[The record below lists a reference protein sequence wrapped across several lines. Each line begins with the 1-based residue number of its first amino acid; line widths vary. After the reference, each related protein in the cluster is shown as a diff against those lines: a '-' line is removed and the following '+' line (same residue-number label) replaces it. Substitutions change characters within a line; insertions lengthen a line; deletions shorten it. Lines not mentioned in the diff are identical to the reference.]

1 MALSRDAA
9 HLPRR
14 ATTTSPSSLHTT
26 HAGEGVM
33 TLDRRQFLGAAA
45 AGAAL
50 TIIGAGASNAAE
62 LGAAN
67 PTHPSLLAA
76 LGADTVREIGHAYR
90 ADVPAESTPEALE
103 ATLRIQSGHYGQGV
117 RHLRYLTPA
126 SLRMTMEERVRAD
139 FAAGRVVVVRGWI
152 LSVTEARECALFS
165 LLG

>member
-1 MALSRDAA
+1 
-9 HLPRR
+9 
-14 ATTTSPSSLHTT
+14 
-26 HAGEGVM
+26 M

-50 TIIGAGASNAAE
+50 TIIGVGASEADQ

-67 PTHPSLLAA
+67 RVRPQLLDA

-90 ADVPAESTPEALE
+90 ADVAAESTPEALE
-103 ATLRIQSGHYGQGV
+103 AALTIQSGHYGQGV
-117 RHLRYLTPA
+117 RHLRYLTPG
-126 SLRMTMEERVRAD
+126 SDPNIGMTGEERVRAD

-165 LLG
+165 LRG

>member
-1 MALSRDAA
+1 
-9 HLPRR
+9 
-14 ATTTSPSSLHTT
+14 
-26 HAGEGVM
+26 M

-50 TIIGAGASNAAE
+50 TIIGVGVADAGQ
-62 LGAAN
+62 LGA
-67 PTHPSLLAA
+67 PTFARPRLLAA

-90 ADVPAESTPEALE
+90 ADVPSECTPEALE
-103 ATLRIQSGHYGQGV
+103 AALRSAALSS
-117 RHLRYLTPA
+117 RAKSRDLHLLS
-126 SLRMTMEERVRAD
+126 SLGMTGEERVRAD

>member
-1 MALSRDAA
+1 MQERS
-9 HLPRR
+9 
-14 ATTTSPSSLHTT
+14 
-26 HAGEGVM
+26 VM

-50 TIIGAGASNAAE
+50 TIIGGRDGGNDALDAATV
-62 LGAAN
+62 A
-67 PTHPSLLAA
+67 HPRLLAA
-76 LGADTVREIGHAYR
+76 LGANTVREIGHAYR

-103 ATLRIQSGHYGQGV
+103 TALRSLGMTIQSGHDGQGV

-126 SLRMTMEERVRAD
+126 SAMTSEEHVRAD